1 MDTRDV
7 DVLIHWSKFKSSNV
21 QAKSHLIANVIVK
34 VAVIEQDESHSS
46 WCGTADEEHLKSKV
60 KIIGVVQKRKRTTME
75 METSTSVLSS
85 LFFSRDG

>member
-1 MDTRDV
+1 M
-7 DVLIHWSKFKSSNV
+7 

-34 VAVIEQDESHSS
+34 VAVIEQDEGHSS

-60 KIIGVVQKRKRTTME
+60 GIKLIGVVQKRKRTTME